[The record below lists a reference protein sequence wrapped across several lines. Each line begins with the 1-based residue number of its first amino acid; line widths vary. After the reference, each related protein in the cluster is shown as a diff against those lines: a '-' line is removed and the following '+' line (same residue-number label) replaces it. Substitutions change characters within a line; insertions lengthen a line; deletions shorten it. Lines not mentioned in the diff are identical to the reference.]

1 MESHCSTT
9 KYLFQVKKCLSENC
23 LYCTSHPVRLP
34 MDQFKKLSFV
44 PLPLLDGEKYTPLLI
59 CMERLLTKKT
69 VHPSQGAEADNRT
82 WLAARSDVL

>member
-1 MESHCSTT
+1 
-9 KYLFQVKKCLSENC
+9 
-23 LYCTSHPVRLP
+23 

-69 VHPSQGAEADNRT
+69 VHPLNQLHKVLKQIIGEKPS